1 MDYAKSGN
9 PKLSKDQGRQ
19 KDPSAKPGKELK
31 AKAPTKI
38 PNKRPTKEE
47 LLERMKAKAA
57 GKTED

>member
-38 PNKRPTKEE
+38 PNLRPSKEE
-47 LLERMKAKAA
+47 LLERMKAKAT
-57 GKTED
+57 GKSAE

>member
-19 KDPSAKPGKELK
+19 KDPSAKPGKDLK

-57 GKTED
+57 GKTEE

>member
-31 AKAPTKI
+31 AKASTKI

-47 LLERMKAKAA
+47 LLERLKAKTAEKPA
-57 GKTED
+57 E

>member
-19 KDPSAKPGKELK
+19 KDPSAQPGKELK

-57 GKTED
+57 EKTED

>member
-57 GKTED
+57 GKAED